1 KGLFAPDRIP
11 FCVSRW
17 MASWRLDQKQAT
29 VRSPSRSFL
38 LGRPKWDDRASF
50 LRDARVLKSRQ
61 EPTGAPNRP
70 NRTENQPG
78 SIPWNLSKPHALSVL
93 HGRRCEMSL
102 DIGKVAIALLGLL
115 AYKNRDKIGELIAGR
130 NSTDPKSAGS
140 PGGLGDI
147 LDRLRNA
154 GAGDQVDSWVG
165 KGSNRPV
172 QPDQVEK
179 AIDPQTLSDLA
190 EQTGLSRDELLDRL
204 IRELPDAVDKLTPDG
219 QMPVSNG
226 PDLLD
231 EVPGP
236 SRSRT

>member
-1 KGLFAPDRIP
+1 
-11 FCVSRW
+11 
-17 MASWRLDQKQAT
+17 
-29 VRSPSRSFL
+29 
-38 LGRPKWDDRASF
+38 
-50 LRDARVLKSRQ
+50 
-61 EPTGAPNRP
+61 
-70 NRTENQPG
+70 
-78 SIPWNLSKPHALSVL
+78 
-93 HGRRCEMSL
+93 MSL

-165 KGSNRPV
+165 TGSNRPV
-172 QPDQVEK
+172 QRDQLEK

-204 IRELPDAVDKLTPDG
+204 TRELPDAVDKLTPDG

-226 PDLLD
+226 PNLLD
-231 EVPGP
+231 EVPEP
-236 SRSRT
+236 SRT

>member
-1 KGLFAPDRIP
+1 
-11 FCVSRW
+11 
-17 MASWRLDQKQAT
+17 
-29 VRSPSRSFL
+29 
-38 LGRPKWDDRASF
+38 
-50 LRDARVLKSRQ
+50 
-61 EPTGAPNRP
+61 
-70 NRTENQPG
+70 
-78 SIPWNLSKPHALSVL
+78 
-93 HGRRCEMSL
+93 MSL

-165 KGSNRPV
+165 TGSNRPV
-172 QPDQVEK
+172 QRDQVDK

-204 IRELPDAVDKLTPDG
+204 TRELPDAVDKLTPDG

-226 PDLLD
+226 PTLLD
-231 EVPGP
+231 EIPGA
-236 SRSRT
+236 SRT

>member
-1 KGLFAPDRIP
+1 
-11 FCVSRW
+11 
-17 MASWRLDQKQAT
+17 
-29 VRSPSRSFL
+29 
-38 LGRPKWDDRASF
+38 
-50 LRDARVLKSRQ
+50 
-61 EPTGAPNRP
+61 
-70 NRTENQPG
+70 
-78 SIPWNLSKPHALSVL
+78 
-93 HGRRCEMSL
+93 MSL

-165 KGSNRPV
+165 TGSNRPV
-172 QPDQVEK
+172 QRDQVEQ

-190 EQTGLSRDELLDRL
+190 EQTGLSRDELLERL
-204 IRELPDAVDKLTPDG
+204 TRELPDAVDKLTPDG

-226 PDLLD
+226 PNLLD
-231 EVPGP
+231 EIPGA
-236 SRSRT
+236 SRT

>member
-1 KGLFAPDRIP
+1 
-11 FCVSRW
+11 
-17 MASWRLDQKQAT
+17 
-29 VRSPSRSFL
+29 
-38 LGRPKWDDRASF
+38 
-50 LRDARVLKSRQ
+50 
-61 EPTGAPNRP
+61 
-70 NRTENQPG
+70 
-78 SIPWNLSKPHALSVL
+78 
-93 HGRRCEMSL
+93 MSL

-172 QPDQVEK
+172 QRDQVEK

-204 IRELPDAVDKLTPDG
+204 TRELPDAVDKLTPDG
-219 QMPVSNG
+219 QMPVSNS
-226 PDLLD
+226 PTLLD
-231 EVPGP
+231 EIPGA
-236 SRSRT
+236 SRT

>member
-1 KGLFAPDRIP
+1 
-11 FCVSRW
+11 
-17 MASWRLDQKQAT
+17 
-29 VRSPSRSFL
+29 
-38 LGRPKWDDRASF
+38 
-50 LRDARVLKSRQ
+50 
-61 EPTGAPNRP
+61 
-70 NRTENQPG
+70 
-78 SIPWNLSKPHALSVL
+78 
-93 HGRRCEMSL
+93 MSL

-165 KGSNRPV
+165 TGSNRPV
-172 QPDQVEK
+172 QRDQVEK

-204 IRELPDAVDKLTPDG
+204 TRELPDAVDKLTPDG
-219 QMPVSNG
+219 QMPVSNS
-226 PDLLD
+226 PTLLD
-231 EVPGP
+231 EIPGA
-236 SRSRT
+236 SRT

>member
-1 KGLFAPDRIP
+1 
-11 FCVSRW
+11 
-17 MASWRLDQKQAT
+17 
-29 VRSPSRSFL
+29 
-38 LGRPKWDDRASF
+38 
-50 LRDARVLKSRQ
+50 
-61 EPTGAPNRP
+61 
-70 NRTENQPG
+70 
-78 SIPWNLSKPHALSVL
+78 
-93 HGRRCEMSL
+93 MSL

-165 KGSNRPV
+165 TGSNRPV
-172 QPDQVEK
+172 QRDQVEK

-190 EQTGLSRDELLDRL
+190 EQTGLSRDELIDRL
-204 IRELPDAVDKLTPDG
+204 TRELPDAVDKLTPDG

-226 PDLLD
+226 PNLLD
-231 EVPGP
+231 EIPGAG
-236 SRSRT
+236 RT